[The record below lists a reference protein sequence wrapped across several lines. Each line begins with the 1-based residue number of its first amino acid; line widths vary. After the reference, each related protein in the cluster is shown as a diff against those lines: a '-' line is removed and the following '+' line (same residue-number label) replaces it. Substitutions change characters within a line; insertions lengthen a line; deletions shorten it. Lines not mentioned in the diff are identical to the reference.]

1 MKCLAFY
8 VNYTCLQQIVSWCP
22 QKIKRS
28 HMSTACLQKPRFS
41 SPKTKLG
48 AFFFFSVSL
57 YLCANF
63 LSRLFSHEINRPFF
77 CVRLGSK
84 MRKQFEKSLTS
95 TFSSDLFL
103 SLSSLQFVLPSLPP
117 SKVPIGNFGGFIV
130 VVLRTELR
138 MRPK

>member
-1 MKCLAFY
+1 M
-8 VNYTCLQQIVSWCP
+8 
-22 QKIKRS
+22 RS
-28 HMSTACLQKPRFS
+28 IDL
-41 SPKTKLG
+41 
-48 AFFFFSVSL
+48 
-57 YLCANF
+57 
-63 LSRLFSHEINRPFF
+63 FF

-95 TFSSDLFL
+95 TFSSADLFL

-138 MRPK
+138 IEAKMRSDHFKTAKNYVEKPR